1 MIRILVDSSSD
12 YLGEQIKEKNLEF
25 VSLNV
30 IFDGENYIEGEN
42 LGRDE
47 FYERLKTCKEFPKTS
62 QPSPE
67 SFLKVFNEA
76 KEAGDDVICILLS
89 SSISG
94 TCQCAHLA
102 KNISEYDNI
111 YIIDSLTATG
121 GIQVITEYAR
131 RLVAEGLSAEA
142 IVEKIEA
149 MKNRVRLFA
158 AFDTLEYLYKGGR
171 LSKSSAAIGTLARVK
186 PIISVSEAGTI
197 DVVGKAI
204 GRQKAI
210 SGILSHVEKYEID
223 TEFPI
228 ITVYTYDAENC
239 EKLEDKLAKNGINV
253 DVRTSI
259 GAVIGSHVG
268 PGAYGVTYV
277 SKN

>member
-12 YLGEQIKEKNLEF
+12 YLMEEIKEKNLEL

-30 IFDGENYIEGEN
+30 IIDGENYIEGEN

-47 FYERLKTCKEFPKTS
+47 FYERLKTCQEFPKTS

-121 GIQVITEYAR
+121 GIRVIAEYALA
-131 RLVAEGLSAEA
+131 LVSEGLSAEV

-197 DVVGKAI
+197 DVIGKAI

-223 TEFPI
+223 PEFPI
-228 ITVYTYDAENC
+228 VAVYTYDAENC
-239 EKLEDKLAKNGINV
+239 EKLEDKLAKNNINV
-253 DVRTSI
+253 NTRASI

-268 PGAYGVTYV
+268 PGAYGVAYV